1 MHSLCDYNLQQNQE
15 GFKVKK
21 IINNADDTVM
31 EGLEGFVACYS
42 RYYEQHPEVKGV
54 IARNRRKEKVALVV
68 GGGSGHEPMFAGFVG
83 KGLADAAACGNI
95 FASPDPNTV
104 YETANAVSEGKGVL
118 FVYGNYAGDNL
129 NFDMAEEL
137 LNDDGIPTAHVRV
150 WDDVA
155 SAPKERIQ
163 DRRGIAGDVTV
174 IKVAGAACDAGL
186 SLEEVVRITEKAR
199 DNTKSIGI
207 AVSPGQI
214 PGLDKPTFE
223 LGEDEME
230 YGMGI
235 HGEPGIQ
242 RTKMQPADVLTE
254 ELYKNLM
261 KDAGLL
267 KGDEVCVVINGLGAT
282 TNLELAIVYR
292 KVKQLLDKDGII
304 VYDSD
309 MNNFCTSQGMGG
321 FSITFMKLDDEL
333 KIYYDMPCY
342 SPYYAKGELTGAARE
357 HVAEDTVKTHEVK
370 AEEKSGEK
378 AADTAVRKR
387 EGILTTLSAEDA
399 KDMLLYIADK
409 VIAKKPYLTEID
421 SAIGDGDHGIGM
433 AGGMQKAKDKLM
445 ELDPNGNVYSVFE
458 TAGKAMLMS
467 MGGASG
473 VIFGSLYL
481 AGAKGMEA
489 KAELHAADLAAM
501 ERKSLMAIKERGKA
515 EVGDKTMVDALE
527 PAVLAMEANK
537 EKTLLEM
544 LKVAEEAAKQGV
556 ENTKDYVAKFGRAK
570 SLMERAIGHQDAGA
584 TSVWLIFQGMREFVE
599 GNMI

>member
-1 MHSLCDYNLQQNQE
+1 M
-15 GFKVKK
+15 KK

-42 RYYEQHPEVKGV
+42 KYYEQHPEVKGV
-54 IARNRRKEKVALVV
+54 ISKNRRKDKVALVV

-104 YETANAVSEGKGVL
+104 YETANAVNEGKGVL

-155 SAPKERIQ
+155 SAPADRIE

-186 SLEEVVRITEKAR
+186 DLQEVTRIVEKAR

-242 RTKMQPADVLTE
+242 RTKMEPADVLTE
-254 ELYKNLM
+254 ELYRNLM
-261 KDAGLL
+261 QDAKLE
-267 KGDEVCVVINGLGAT
+267 KGDQVCVVINGLGAT

-292 KVKQLLDKDGII
+292 KVKQLLDKDGIY

-333 KIYYDMPCY
+333 KTYYDMPCY
-342 SPYYAKGELTGAARE
+342 SPYYAKGELTGAVENTSADTQ
-357 HVAEDTVKTHEVK
+357 VPAESEADKPQES
-370 AEEKSGEK
+370 AESQAE
-378 AADTAVRKR
+378 ADTAKCCGKRR
-387 EGILTTLSAEDA
+387 EGVLETLTAEDA
-399 KDMLLYIADK
+399 REMLMYIADK

-433 AGGMQKAKDKLM
+433 AGGMQKAKGKL
-445 ELDPNGNVYSVFE
+445 ENLDAQGNVYAVFE

-481 AGAKGMEA
+481 AGAKGADA
-489 KAELHAADLAAM
+489 KTELTSADLAAM
-501 ERKSLMAIKERGKA
+501 ERKSLEAIKERGKA

-527 PAVLAMEANK
+527 PAVLAMEEYK
-537 EKTLLEM
+537 DRPLLEM
-544 LKVAEEAAKQGV
+544 LKAAEEAARQGV

-599 GNMI
+599 GEI